1 MIQIHDITNSIFT
14 SKTYILF
21 REGEDKAWLVD
32 IGDIEPVLA
41 FLKEKG
47 LWVAGVFISHAHFD
61 HIYGLEALADRFP
74 ECKVFCTEDCKEAL
88 ASEKLNMSKYH
99 GTPISYCRDN
109 MVVVHE
115 GESLR
120 LFDGEPEM
128 EFYETPGHNP
138 GCLTMVIGEMI
149 FTGDAYIPGVGANTK
164 LPKADK
170 ELAKQSLERIFKLA
184 EGKRILSGHETIQDR
199 KEQLCVVHQ

>member
-1 MIQIHDITNSIFT
+1 MLIYDITNTIFT
-14 SKTYILF
+14 SKTYILY

-32 IGDIEPVLA
+32 IGDIEPVSD
-41 FLKEKG
+41 FLQEKG
-47 LWVAGVFISHAHFD
+47 LSVAGVFITHAHFD

-74 ECKVFCTEDCKEAL
+74 ECKVYCTEYCKGAL

-99 GTPISYCRDN
+99 GTPINYTRDN
-109 MVVVHE
+109 VAVVHE
-115 GESLR
+115 GESFR
-120 LFDGEPEM
+120 LFEDEPEM
-128 EFYETPGHNP
+128 VFYETPGHNP
-138 GCLTMVIGEMI
+138 GCLTMVMGDMI

-184 EGKRILSGHETIQDR
+184 EGKRILSGHEERGDGYLFHE
-199 KEQLCVVHQ
+199 K

>member
-21 REGEDKAWLVD
+21 REGEDKAWMVD
-32 IGDIEPVLA
+32 IGDIEPVVDFLA
-41 FLKEKG
+41 SKG
-47 LWVAGVFISHAHFD
+47 LEVAGVFLTHAHFD
-61 HIYGLEALADRFP
+61 HIYGLEALVDRFP
-74 ECKVFCTEDCKEAL
+74 ECKVYCTEYCKEAL
-88 ASEKLNMSKYH
+88 ASDKLNMSKYH
-99 GTPISYCRDN
+99 GTPINYTRDN
-109 MVVVHE
+109 VVVVHE
-115 GESLR
+115 GETLH

-138 GCLTMVIGEMI
+138 GCLTMVMDDVI

-170 ELAKQSLERIFKLA
+170 ELAKQSLERILKLA
-184 EGKRILSGHETIQDR
+184 EGKRILSGHLVETI
-199 KEQLCVVHQ
+199 

>member
-41 FLKEKG
+41 FLQEKG
-47 LWVAGVFISHAHFD
+47 LSVAGVFITHAHFD
-61 HIYGLEALADRFP
+61 HIYGLEALADGFP
-74 ECKVFCTEDCKEAL
+74 ECKVYCTEYCEVAL

-99 GTPISYCRDN
+99 GTPINYCRDN
-109 MVVVHE
+109 VVVVHE
-115 GESLR
+115 GESIR
-120 LFDGEPEM
+120 LFEDEPEM
-128 EFYETPGHNP
+128 VFYETPGHNP
-138 GCLTMVIGEMI
+138 GCLTMVMGDVI
-149 FTGDAYIPGVGANTK
+149 FTGDAYILGVGANTK

-170 ELAKQSLERIFKLA
+170 ELAKQSLERIMKLA
-184 EGKRILSGHETIQDR
+184 EGKKILSGH
-199 KEQLCVVHQ
+199 L